1 MRDRLFFALLP
12 SAGAAASIAGLAPR
26 LRAELRLSGRSI
38 DAARWHV
45 TLIHLGDF
53 AAMPFDVV
61 EAASRVAATIP
72 QPPVEI
78 VLDRAGSF
86 RRARG
91 SAPFVLL
98 ADERSGGVVGLH
110 QTLGQALADAGL
122 ACESK
127 RPFAPH
133 LTLMYGDHAVE
144 ARPIEPI
151 RWMAHELV
159 LVHSL
164 IGQGQHIT
172 LGRWPL
178 QSAHPGHG
186 DR

>member
-1 MRDRLFFALLP
+1 MKDRLFFAFLP
-12 SAGAAASIAGLAPR
+12 SAGAAASIAAMAPR
-26 LRAELRLSGRSI
+26 LRAEHRLSGRSI

-53 AAMPFDVV
+53 AAMPLDVV
-61 EAASRVAATIP
+61 DSASRVAAALSL
-72 QPPVEI
+72 PPVEI

-86 RRARG
+86 HRARG

-98 ADERSGGVVGLH
+98 ADESSGSVVRFH
-110 QTLGQALADAGL
+110 RTLGQALAQAGL
-122 ACESK
+122 ALESR

-144 ARPIEPI
+144 TRPIEPI
-151 RWMAHELV
+151 QWTATELV
-159 LVHSL
+159 LMHSL
-164 IGQGQHIT
+164 IGQGRHVA
-172 LGRWPL
+172 LRRWPL
-178 QSAHPGHG
+178 QSRQSGHG